1 MTLFEKLCED
11 GNLLISLD
19 EMNARDM
26 ARKLSIVE
34 KDPAKVWDALDH
46 AYGFGYFNAVIE
58 KEFGITPDFKEF
70 IGRQFT
76 EELNKTRN
84 EMSIKVKKIGV
95 SLRNEMDTFRNV
107 LNKKN
112 QEISQLMI
120 AQLDQ
125 HEGSLQQIQL
135 LYNQRFKDLRDSD
148 GAVGGGEG
156 HDMSKK
162 L

>member
-1 MTLFEKLCED
+1 
-11 GNLLISLD
+11 
-19 EMNARDM
+19 
-26 ARKLSIVE
+26 
-34 KDPAKVWDALDH
+34 
-46 AYGFGYFNAVIE
+46 
-58 KEFGITPDFKEF
+58 
-70 IGRQFT
+70 
-76 EELNKTRN
+76 
-84 EMSIKVKKIGV
+84 MSIKVKKIGV

-148 GAVGGGEG
+148 GAAGVGEG